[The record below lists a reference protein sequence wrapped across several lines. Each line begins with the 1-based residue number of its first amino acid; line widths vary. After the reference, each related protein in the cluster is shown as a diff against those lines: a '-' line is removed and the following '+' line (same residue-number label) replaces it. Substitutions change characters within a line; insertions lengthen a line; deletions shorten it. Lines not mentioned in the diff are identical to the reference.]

1 MENGSYDAILGA
13 HHPSRLHT
21 TRPGPSDH
29 PDRPTMTAHSDAS
42 QKGPKGLNCSKK
54 NHAPRT
60 FPVPLRL
67 WSAFAPQH
75 PQKHPES
82 FRSPAISHDPGSHRR
97 HHPLECQPEG
107 TQRTKLLQKNPC
119 TKRIP
124 PSDAPPTRLMSPTT
138 STGRHSSPSRRISIP
153 IEESESRASE
163 LSIFAKYEAKLRI
176 FEHAT
181 SSKNRE
187 TNNYTSAPPCTMNKD
202 HNLKGAVTSV

>member
-107 TQRTKLLQKNPC
+107 TQRTKLLQNNPC
-119 TKRIP
+119 AKRIP
-124 PSDAPPTRLMSPTT
+124 PSPAPDLTHNFKRPSFLAIDHRNEIQFRL
-138 STGRHSSPSRRISIP
+138 
-153 IEESESRASE
+153 
-163 LSIFAKYEAKLRI
+163 
-176 FEHAT
+176 
-181 SSKNRE
+181 KNRKALIIL
-187 TNNYTSAPPCTMNKD
+187 Y
-202 HNLKGAVTSV
+202 KGTKCA

>member
-54 NHAPRT
+54 NHALRT

-124 PSDAPPTRLMSPTT
+124 PSDAPPTRLGQTADASHAALAT
-138 STGRHSSPSRRISIP
+138 SYRTCVLVTSHRRSNVSS
-153 IEESESRASE
+153 ASE
-163 LSIFAKYEAKLRI
+163 W
-176 FEHAT
+176 
-181 SSKNRE
+181 
-187 TNNYTSAPPCTMNKD
+187 SAQVC
-202 HNLKGAVTSV
+202 